1 MPNWKKLILSGSNAS
16 LNSLIVT
23 SGVTGSLFG
32 TSSWSQNTV
41 SASFAHTASYV
52 NILRQNV
59 IISGSLTVS
68 SSLTASG
75 LNYPT
80 TDGLHSG
87 QVIQTNAAGNLTFG
101 DVNGIYQTIK
111 NGEAT
116 SLTVGTA
123 VYVSGSQGANPIV
136 YRADA
141 ADPNKMPVQYIIPET
156 ITAGAIG
163 RGLLLGILEGYNV
176 GSAAAGTL
184 LWVDGNGTLTT
195 TRPTGS
201 SDTTQPIAIV
211 TKTGA
216 GGQLSVLNPGP
227 ILLPNLQTGYT
238 WIGNGNNY
246 PIAVATSSIHNVV
259 SSSYALTASYY
270 AGTIEDLG
278 VSPLV
283 VVVATTT
290 TLPSSPVY
298 NNGTLGV
305 GAFLSG
311 SINGALG
318 AIDSTTLNVSDRIL
332 VKNQSTQLQ
341 NGVYEVTQLGSVT
354 SKYILTRTTDADET
368 TEFDPQVVI
377 PSSGSVNKGLLFAQD
392 TDNPT
397 IGTSAITYTQT
408 TTSNNVNQSPT
419 GTQTLYNIPWWMT
432 GNRQLSRGTTNF
444 QFNSVTKTL
453 KVSGSLIVTGSTTL
467 RGNLV
472 TSGSVQAYSFTGSL
486 FGTSSWAQN
495 AVTASHV
502 NSGVNVS
509 TAYIGGALYTT
520 SNSNAVSTN
529 TTIFTISTVGTY
541 TSGFID
547 YHVTDGGANARSGQI
562 QIAYVAGQVTHNET
576 ATQDIGNTSGFQWDV
591 QMSGSD
597 INLESI
603 VTSGVWDIKLIAKV
617 F

>member
-32 TSSWSQNTV
+32 TASWSQNAV

-52 NILRQNV
+52 NTLRQDV
-59 IISGSLTVS
+59 VISGSLTVS

-80 TDGLHSG
+80 TDGLYSG

-156 ITAGAIG
+156 IASGAIG

-176 GSAAAGTL
+176 NSAAAGTL

-259 SSSYALTASYY
+259 SSSYA
-270 AGTIEDLG
+270 
-278 VSPLV
+278 
-283 VVVATTT
+283 
-290 TLPSSPVY
+290 
-298 NNGTLGV
+298 
-305 GAFLSG
+305 
-311 SINGALG
+311 IN
-318 AIDSTTLNVSDRIL
+318 ST
-332 VKNQSTQLQ
+332 
-341 NGVYEVTQLGSVT
+341 
-354 SKYILTRTTDADET
+354 
-368 TEFDPQVVI
+368 
-377 PSSGSVNKGLLFAQD
+377 
-392 TDNPT
+392 
-397 IGTSAITYTQT
+397 
-408 TTSNNVNQSPT
+408 
-419 GTQTLYNIPWWMT
+419 
-432 GNRQLSRGTTNF
+432 
-444 QFNSVTKTL
+444 
-453 KVSGSLIVTGSTTL
+453 
-467 RGNLV
+467 
-472 TSGSVQAYSFTGSL
+472 
-486 FGTSSWAQN
+486 N
-495 AVTASHV
+495 AVTASLV
-502 NSGVNVS
+502 NGSVNVA

-520 SNSNAVSTN
+520 STSNAVSTN
-529 TTIFTISTVGTY
+529 STIFTISTVGTY

-547 YHVTDGGANARSGQI
+547 YHVTDGSGNARSGQI
-562 QIAYVAGQVTHNET
+562 QIAYVGGQVAHNET

-591 QMSGSD
+591 QMSAGD